1 MSEEDRTQMMVNPRR
16 GVIPRMD
23 RTVVVVLS
31 ALLLG
36 LGMIVVAVDQAR
48 AAVACKVTYSVNQWD
63 TGFTANLSVANLGDA
78 VSSWKLEWDFSGNQ
92 QITQGWSGN
101 FTQSGK
107 HVTVTNLSY
116 NAGLASGAT
125 LSLGFNASYSG
136 TNDAPTSF
144 SLNGTTCNG
153 SPGGSGGGS
162 PTPTPTPTPTNP
174 GGGSGTHV
182 DNPFAGGKGYVNP
195 EWSSEAKNDGGSAIA
210 NQPTAVWLDRIATIN
225 GVNGGMGLRDH
236 LDAALSQGASYAQ
249 FVIYDL
255 PGRDCAALASN
266 GELGPD
272 DIGRYETEYI
282 DPIASIM
289 SDPKYANLKIIT
301 YIEPDSLP
309 NLVTNVSGDTATSEC
324 QTMNSN
330 GNYVKGIQYALNKL
344 HAIPNVYTYL
354 DAAHHGWLG
363 WDSNFGPAAQL
374 FATVV
379 KGTTA
384 GFNSVDGFVINTAN
398 YSATTE
404 PYLKVTDQ
412 TRQSKWV
419 DWNRYVDESSFG
431 TAFRQQ
437 LIADGFPS
445 SIGMVLDTS
454 RNGWGGP
461 NRPTGPSNASD
472 INTQVDAERIDRRPH
487 VGDWCNQSGAGLG
500 ARPTASP
507 AAGFD
512 AYAWVKP
519 PGESD
524 GSSTSIP
531 NDEGKGFD
539 QMCDPNYGGNA
550 RNGYSPTGALPNA
563 PLSGH
568 WFSAQFHQLLQ
579 NAYPPVS

>member
-1 MSEEDRTQMMVNPRR
+1 MKVNPHR
-16 GVIPRMD
+16 GLALRMD
-23 RTVVVVLS
+23 RAGVAIA

-36 LGMIVVAVDQAR
+36 LVSVLFGMGRAH
-48 AAVACKVTYSVNQWD
+48 AAVGCQVTYSVNQWSN
-63 TGFTANLSVANLGDA
+63 GFTASVGITNLGDPI
-78 VSSWKLEWDFSGNQ
+78 SSWTLEWDFAGNQ
-92 QITQGWSGN
+92 QISQGWSGT
-101 FTQSGK
+101 FSQSGK
-107 HVTVTNLSY
+107 HVTVQSLSY
-116 NAGLASGAT
+116 NGSLGTNAST
-125 LSLGFNASYSG
+125 SLGFNASYSG

-144 SLNGTTCNG
+144 SVNGTTCNG
-153 SPGGSGGGS
+153 TPGGGGGS
-162 PTPTPTPTPTNP
+162 TPTPPPS
-174 GGGSGTHV
+174 GSHV

-195 EWSSEAKNDGGSAIA
+195 EWSAEAKGDGGTAIA
-210 NQPTAVWLDRIATIN
+210 NQPTAVWLDRIVTIA
-225 GVNGGMGLRDH
+225 GTSSSMGLRAH

-266 GELGPD
+266 GELGPTELS
-272 DIGRYETEYI
+272 RYETSYI

-289 SDPKYANLKIIT
+289 SDSKYANLKIVT

-309 NLVTNVSGDTATSEC
+309 NLITNVSGNTATSEC
-324 QTMNSN
+324 QTMQQN
-330 GNYVKGIQYALNKL
+330 GNYVKGVQYALNKL
-344 HAIPNVYTYL
+344 HAISNVYTYL

-363 WDSNFGPAAQL
+363 WDTNFAPAAQQ
-374 FATVV
+374 FATVA

-384 GFNSVDGFVINTAN
+384 GVNSVDGFVINTAN

-404 PYLKVTDQ
+404 PYLTVTDQ

-419 DWNRYVDESSFG
+419 DWNRYVDESTYG
-431 TAFRQQ
+431 TSFRQQ
-437 LIADGFPS
+437 LISDGFPS
-445 SIGMVLDTS
+445 SIGMVIDTS
-454 RNGWGGP
+454 RNGWGGAA
-461 NRPTGPSNASD
+461 RPTGPSSASD
-472 INTQVDAERIDRRPH
+472 INTQVNAERVDRRPH

-524 GSSTSIP
+524 GSSKSIP

-539 QMCDPNYGGNA
+539 QMCDPTYGGNP
-550 RNGYSPTGALPNA
+550 RNGNSPTGALADA

-568 WFSAQFHQLLQ
+568 WFSAQFHQLMQ